1 MPGSLVTLISV
12 FCFFG
17 GIHLQQLPMA
27 FPLETFKR
35 PDVNTAE
42 VKFSTLLAKNVTSV
56 LGFKVLNGQTS
67 EFSYGYHRSVWAEH
81 LTTTDRKIVRYR
93 PFKRCLRL
101 CSHGIQTAQDGK
113 FVRLG
118 VLFTRNYLNRKIT
131 RTKIKTPSGLKFRVN
146 RARILNGP
154 VNKVSGQIF

>member
-1 MPGSLVTLISV
+1 MGRYKSHNRLLAVNEQNHVLHKPVPGSLVTLISV

-42 VKFSTLLAKNVTSV
+42 VKFSTVLAKNVTSV

-67 EFSYGYHRSVWAEH
+67 EFSYGYHCSV
-81 LTTTDRKIVRYR
+81 
-93 PFKRCLRL
+93 
-101 CSHGIQTAQDGK
+101 
-113 FVRLG
+113 
-118 VLFTRNYLNRKIT
+118 
-131 RTKIKTPSGLKFRVN
+131 
-146 RARILNGP
+146 
-154 VNKVSGQIF
+154 